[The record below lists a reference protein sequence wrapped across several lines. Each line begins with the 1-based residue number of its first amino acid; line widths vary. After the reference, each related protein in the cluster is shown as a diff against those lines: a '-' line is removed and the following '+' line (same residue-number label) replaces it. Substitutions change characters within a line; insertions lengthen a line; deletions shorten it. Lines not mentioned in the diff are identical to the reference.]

1 MRRLLLLAAV
11 LAAPAALATGERI
24 LLTGHS
30 EAFKETLCISMTCVT
45 GGARDFTVAVRPAR
59 GGMEVSVTSASGQ
72 HRLSHVA
79 PLNAEGRVSSTD
91 LVRAT
96 SLVVQA
102 IERGPVASS
111 APARVSKK
119 AVATRKKLRP
129 GSLLANR

>member
-11 LAAPAALATGERI
+11 LVAPAALATGERI
-24 LLTGHS
+24 LLTGGHA
-30 EAFKETLCISMTCVT
+30 EAFKETLCISMNCVA
-45 GGARDFTVAVRPAR
+45 GGARDFTVAVRPGKASV
-59 GGMEVSVTSASGQ
+59 EVTVTSASGQ

-79 PLNAEGRVSSTD
+79 PLNDEGRVSSTD

-102 IERGPVASS
+102 IEKGPVAGS
-111 APARVSKK
+111 APAKK
-119 AVATRKKLRP
+119 AVAAKKKLRP

>member
-11 LAAPAALATGERI
+11 LVAPAALATGERI
-24 LLTGHS
+24 LLTGQA
-30 EAFKETLCISMTCVT
+30 EAFKETLCISMNCVV
-45 GGARDFTVAVRPAR
+45 GGARDFTVAVRPGKASV
-59 GGMEVSVTSASGQ
+59 EVVVTSASGQ

-79 PLNAEGRVSSTD
+79 PLNDEGRVSSTD

-102 IERGPVASS
+102 IEKGPVASS
-111 APARVSKK
+111 APAKK
-119 AVATRKKLRP
+119 AVAAKKKARP

>member
-11 LAAPAALATGERI
+11 VAAPAAFATGERI
-24 LLTGHS
+24 VVTGQG

-59 GGMEVSVTSASGQ
+59 GGVEVSVTSASGQ
-72 HRLSHVA
+72 HRLAHVA
-79 PLNAEGRVSSTD
+79 PLNAEGRLSSTD

-102 IERGPVASS
+102 IERGPVASPTPV
-111 APARVSKK
+111 AKK
-119 AVATRKKLRP
+119 AAVASRKKVRP

>member
-24 LLTGHS
+24 LLTGS
-30 EAFKETLCISMTCVT
+30 AEAFKETLCISMNCVA
-45 GGARDFTVAVRPAR
+45 GGARDFTVAVRP
-59 GGMEVSVTSASGQ
+59 GKGSVEVTVTSASGQ

-79 PLNAEGRVSSTD
+79 PLNDEGRVSSTD

-102 IERGPVASS
+102 IEKGPVAGS
-111 APARVSKK
+111 APAKK
-119 AVATRKKLRP
+119 AVAAKKKARP
-129 GSLLANR
+129 VSLLANR